1 MNEMDVML
9 AKYVEETIP
18 KMRGQ
23 PITSENYLVVV
34 EHLREEERQSYG
46 IIKRSEIIKFLEEW
60 FS

>member
-23 PITSENYLVVV
+23 PITAENHLIVV